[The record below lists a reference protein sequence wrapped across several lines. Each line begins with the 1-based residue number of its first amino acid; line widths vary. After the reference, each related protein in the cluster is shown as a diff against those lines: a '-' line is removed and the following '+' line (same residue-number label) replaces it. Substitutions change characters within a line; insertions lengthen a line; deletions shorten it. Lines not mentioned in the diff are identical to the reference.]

1 MLAHRLSTLLHIYR
15 IMFEQSKI
23 IEMGTH
29 QELLA
34 SAGLYKTL
42 WNAQVCGFLPDK
54 RKEENLR
61 G

>member
-1 MLAHRLSTLLHIYR
+1 
-15 IMFEQSKI
+15 
-23 IEMGTH
+23 MGTH
-29 QELLA
+29 KELLA

-42 WNAQVCGFLPDK
+42 WDAQVRGFLPDK